1 MRAFTSKGRRAAPCF
16 DTRPASG
23 CQGSL
28 LSQSFINIRVSK
40 QKRIYP
46 ETSRLLLFLNSSH
59 NKTLPIIFTLLCTIQ
74 TKERHQL
81 RCVPL
86 FAASWTGAL
95 PDPQSMG
102 LPRQEYWSGQPFLSP
117 GDAPCP
123 GIDPI
128 SLSSGVS
135 CITASILFNLYVSLF
150 GHTFLKSSPLNIIM
164 NSWPFTDSACL
175 NEIFIAII
183 IFYCYDYMWVPLYD
197 RCSDHL
203 QEHPCLC
210 RSRVAVSGIHLPC
223 KGSSFL

>member
-81 RCVPL
+81 NCVPL
-86 FAASWTGAL
+86 SAASRTRAL
-95 PDPQSMG
+95 PAPQSMG
-102 LPRQEYWSGQPFLSP
+102 FPRKNTAVSNHFFLQGMLPAQ
-117 GDAPCP
+117 
-123 GIDPI
+123 
-128 SLSSGVS
+128 
-135 CITASILFNLYVSLF
+135 ASILYRFRLVS
-150 GHTFLKSSPLNIIM
+150 P
-164 NSWPFTDSACL
+164 A
-175 NEIFIAII
+175 
-183 IFYCYDYMWVPLYD
+183 
-197 RCSDHL
+197 
-203 QEHPCLC
+203 
-210 RSRVAVSGIHLPC
+210 
-223 KGSSFL
+223 